1 MSLTKL
7 LTERRFGPYFI
18 TQCAGA
24 LNDNLFKNTMV
35 ILLSYKAASES
46 EGGLL
51 VNLAGGLFILPYFLF
66 SPIAGRISDKYDK
79 DKIIRVTKILEI
91 MIMILGCIG
100 FYFSSNVVLFVALF
114 LLGTQATF
122 FGPVK
127 YSILPQTLRD
137 EELMAGNALV
147 ELGTFLSILVGTLL
161 GGVIA
166 AKGDLTTISVWV
178 MGVAIAGWIISLLI
192 PKAPASDPNLEIS
205 FNFMRDMKEL
215 INVSRQREGIF
226 NAVMGI
232 SWFWY
237 FGATILA
244 QIPSYSLHVLESK
257 DPMTTTVLMA
267 VFSISVGVGSLIA
280 EKLSRGEI
288 ELGLVP
294 IGALGLSLFC
304 GDLYFVDSSMSS
316 MALIDWPIIGVS
328 GIQIPWR
335 VLIDLALIG
344 AMGSLFIVPLY
355 AYVQFRSDVKT
366 RSRLIA
372 ANNVFNAIFMVVS
385 AVATMVF
392 YKAGMNTAEI
402 LLVTAVMNFVVC
414 AWIIGL
420 IPEFL
425 MRFVVWLIAS
435 TIYRLRYQGR
445 QLLPKDGAAVIVA
458 NHVSFIDWFIVTA
471 ACRRPVR
478 FVMDHH
484 FFKAPGIKIFAEAS
498 KAIPIAPAKED
509 SALMSKAFDLI
520 SQSLRDGHIVCIF
533 PEGAITRDG
542 NLLPFKSG
550 IDRILKTD
558 PVPVY
563 MMALNGL
570 WGSFFSRAKGRAMK
584 GLPRPRWRQIEVVVK
599 KAPDHPTAQ
608 VLQSEIQTMM
618 KPQI

>member
-1 MSLTKL
+1 MN
-7 LTERRFGPYFI
+7 E
-18 TQCAGA
+18 
-24 LNDNLFKNTMV
+24 
-35 ILLSYKAASES
+35 
-46 EGGLL
+46 
-51 VNLAGGLFILPYFLF
+51 
-66 SPIAGRISDKYDK
+66 
-79 DKIIRVTKILEI
+79 
-91 MIMILGCIG
+91 
-100 FYFSSNVVLFVALF
+100 
-114 LLGTQATF
+114 
-122 FGPVK
+122 
-127 YSILPQTLRD
+127 
-137 EELMAGNALV
+137 
-147 ELGTFLSILVGTLL
+147 
-161 GGVIA
+161 
-166 AKGDLTTISVWV
+166 
-178 MGVAIAGWIISLLI
+178 
-192 PKAPASDPNLEIS
+192 PA
-205 FNFMRDMKEL
+205 
-215 INVSRQREGIF
+215 Q
-226 NAVMGI
+226 
-232 SWFWY
+232 
-237 FGATILA
+237 
-244 QIPSYSLHVLESK
+244 
-257 DPMTTTVLMA
+257 
-267 VFSISVGVGSLIA
+267 
-280 EKLSRGEI
+280 
-288 ELGLVP
+288 
-294 IGALGLSLFC
+294 
-304 GDLYFVDSSMSS
+304 
-316 MALIDWPIIGVS
+316 
-328 GIQIPWR
+328 
-335 VLIDLALIG
+335 
-344 AMGSLFIVPLY
+344 VPLY